1 MTAILATPTN
11 DPTAEPASELEL
23 VSFDLYANVHKGIR
37 RELFR
42 ITTSAGSL
50 DPGDRCSREQLLEGV
65 HRLFGFLVVHAEHED
80 EFVQPLLEVH
90 APYYA
95 EVIASDHVRLEDQ
108 MAAIE
113 ARVARAAAAPRA
125 EQRGRVHH
133 VYREL
138 AAFTSAYLEHQ
149 DFEECKVMPALDA
162 VMRTDELAAIDAAIV
177 ASIPPEQMAD
187 SLGLMLP
194 AMNIEDRVEL
204 LAGAQA
210 GMPPE
215 VFAGVWALAGSILD
229 AADHEA
235 LGARLGIV

>member
-11 DPTAEPASELEL
+11 DPTTEAPSESEL
-23 VSFDLYANVHKGIR
+23 VSFDLYADIHKGIR
-37 RELFR
+37 GELFR
-42 ITTSAGSL
+42 ITSSAGRL
-50 DPGDRCSREQLLEGV
+50 DPGERCAREQLLEGV

-80 EFVQPLLEVH
+80 QFVQPLLEVH

-95 EVIASDHVRLEDQ
+95 EVVASDHVRLEDQ

-113 ARVARAAAAPRA
+113 ARVERAASASKA
-125 EQRGRVHH
+125 EQRGRIHH

-162 VMRTDELAAIDAAIV
+162 VMGTDELVAVNAAIV
-177 ASIPPEQMAD
+177 ASIPPEQLGD
-187 SLGLMLP
+187 SLSLMLP

-204 LAGAQA
+204 FAGAQA

-215 VFAGVWALAGSILD
+215 VFAGVWALTGSILEV
-229 AADHEA
+229 ADYEA
-235 LGARLGIV
+235 LGARLGID